1 MGINRSGKPGPNRIT
16 VVTAADRRYAVA
28 LAVMG
33 RSLIDNLSPRWKL
46 DLHVLDGGLPVR
58 DRRKVLGSWD
68 PSRVAV
74 RWIRPRARDLRGLP
88 RLPWYGDA
96 IYFRFLA
103 PKLLPPRVRRAIY
116 LDADVLVLDD
126 LSRLWRTGLRGRA
139 FGAVQDTGFITID
152 QAYFPWR
159 QMGISPTEKYLN
171 SGVLLMDLPRWRK
184 ERVSERALAYL
195 EAPGHEVAF
204 PDQDAL
210 NALFAGKWRPLDPR
224 WNVVLDSAY
233 HCLQKLPL
241 DDRKPLARAVAKPG
255 ILHFAAGPKPWEKR
269 CPHKRLFLYYVYL
282 DRTRWR
288 SWRPD

>member
-1 MGINRSGKPGPNRIT
+1 MSSRRPAFEDSGPSTPSSRADPIPSSGGSRST
-16 VVTAADRRYAVA
+16 VRGES
-28 LAVMG
+28 VMANQ
-33 RSLIDNLSPRWKL
+33 I
-46 DLHVLDGGLPVR
+46 
-58 DRRKVLGSWD
+58 
-68 PSRVAV
+68 
-74 RWIRPRARDLRGLP
+74 
-88 RLPWYGDA
+88 
-96 IYFRFLA
+96 
-103 PKLLPPRVRRAIY
+103 
-116 LDADVLVLDD
+116 
-126 LSRLWRTGLRGRA
+126 
-139 FGAVQDTGFITID
+139 
-152 QAYFPWR
+152 
-159 QMGISPTEKYLN
+159 
-171 SGVLLMDLPRWRK
+171 LMDLPRWRR

-224 WNVVLDSAY
+224 WNLVLDSAY

-241 DDRKPLARAVAKPG
+241 DDRKPLARALAKPG